1 MILRREMQL
10 LNPDF
15 DPLATLDSVVESV
28 NSQARLLEELIKA
41 HNRQEEML
49 HHLSR
54 QCEFLNE
61 ELEKERAYMIRIN
74 QLVLEKLNDS
84 K

>member
-1 MILRREMQL
+1 MI
-10 LNPDF
+10 NPDF
-15 DPLATLDSVVESV
+15 DPLATLEAAIESI
-28 NSQARLLEELIKA
+28 NGQAKLLEELVKA
-41 HNRQEEML
+41 HNRQEQML

-61 ELEKERAYMIRIN
+61 ELEKERAMMIRIN
-74 QLVLEKLNDS
+74 QLVIEKLDDI

>member
-1 MILRREMQL
+1 M

-15 DPLATLDSVVESV
+15 DPLATLDAAIDSI
-28 NSQARLLEELIKA
+28 NSQARLLEELVKA
-41 HNRQEEML
+41 HNRQEQML

-54 QCEFLNE
+54 QCEYLNE
-61 ELEKERAYMIRIN
+61 ELEKERAMMIRMN
-74 QLVLEKLNDS
+74 KLVIEKLDDI

>member
-1 MILRREMQL
+1 MI
-10 LNPDF
+10 NPEF
-15 DPLATLDSVVESV
+15 DPLATLESAIESI
-28 NSQARLLEELIKA
+28 NGQAKLLEELVKA
-41 HNRQEEML
+41 HNRQEQML

-61 ELEKERAYMIRIN
+61 ELEKERAMMIRIN
-74 QLVLEKLNDS
+74 QLVIEKLDDI

>member
-1 MILRREMQL
+1 MQL
-10 LNPDF
+10 LNPNF
-15 DPLATLDSVVESV
+15 DPLATLDAAVDSI
-28 NSQARLLEELIKA
+28 NSQARLLEELVLA

-49 HHLSR
+49 HHLSQ

-61 ELEKERAYMIRIN
+61 ELEKERAHMIRIS
-74 QLVLEKLNDS
+74 KLIVAYTNDP

>member
-1 MILRREMQL
+1 MI
-10 LNPDF
+10 NPDF
-15 DPLATLDSVVESV
+15 DPLATLDSVVVST
-28 NSQARLLEELIKA
+28 NNQAKLLEELIKA
-41 HNRQEEML
+41 HNRQEQML

-61 ELEKERAYMIRIN
+61 ELEKERAMMIRIN
-74 QLVLEKLNDS
+74 QLVIEKLDDI

>member
-1 MILRREMQL
+1 MI
-10 LNPDF
+10 NPDF
-15 DPLATLDSVVESV
+15 DPLATLESAIESI
-28 NSQARLLEELIKA
+28 NGQAKLLEELVKA
-41 HNRQEEML
+41 HNRQEQML

-61 ELEKERAYMIRIN
+61 ELEKERAMMIRIN
-74 QLVLEKLNDS
+74 QLVIEKLDDI